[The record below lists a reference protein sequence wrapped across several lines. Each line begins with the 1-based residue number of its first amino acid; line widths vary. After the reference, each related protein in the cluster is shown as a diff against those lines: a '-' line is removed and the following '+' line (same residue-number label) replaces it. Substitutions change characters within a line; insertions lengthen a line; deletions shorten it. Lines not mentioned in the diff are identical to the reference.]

1 MGNQLN
7 FVQGIASYYLL
18 NPSDLPTCADCE
30 ALRLIQNFLYY
41 GTIKNITGFADF
53 TSL

>member
-1 MGNQLN
+1 MGNPLN

-18 NPSDLPTCADCE
+18 NPSDSSTCADCQ
-30 ALRLIQNFLYY
+30 ALRLIQKFLYY
-41 GTIKNITGFADF
+41 GTNKNITGSADF